1 MIITLDKNDKRYTV
15 KKYNP
20 ERETLFRIDGLTLE
34 EATDTIGD
42 EQWNI

>member
-15 KKYNP
+15 KKYNQ
-20 ERETLFRIDGLTLE
+20 ERETLFQLDGLTLE
-34 EATDTIGD
+34 EAKDAIGD